1 MLIPHIAPHRD
12 FLSDDDAHT
21 PAASPPLQDRSAE
34 IGNVKNQLQ
43 STTRSLEA
51 AKQERDALEQTLA
64 SQAAQLSTI
73 QTQLSLAKASYD
85 TETNLLAALKE
96 RRAGQVADIDNARH
110 ELINAESNLSALR
123 AEKAEIEGAFLRD
136 KEEAR
141 DLHKRMVEAGQQA
154 ESLKTDVEKLKKE
167 AKQQKGLL
175 AIARKQ
181 LSTKEAE
188 RAKAEKEHE
197 EAVAEV
203 AAIAEEKQTVDAN
216 IERLDATPLPV
227 PIPKV
232 VSPSPSASLMLAAAQ
247 PLPTTPEISSPVSTK
262 SNNPFER
269 LAMTSSPPL
278 QSPSSF
284 LGLAN
289 TVVSS
294 PPISVTEAAPQQV
307 PAEAAP
313 VEVAKEEPSAFDD
326 FASSFGN
333 QGTELSYLGDDLE
346 ASQTQEVASSPGTA
360 TSANEFFSTPPTSA
374 FNEASP
380 PLNALERFPSLHDVT
395 TVLPTEKVPTPAPA
409 ANGAAAPAASA
420 NPQTDLTAQL
430 KELDIEESDS
440 EDEID
445 SDDEPLYKK
454 SAIANG
460 KARAVDPVP
469 VAEKEA
475 PAPVPVASAP
485 APASVAAGATTVV
498 TASFEDVFGSSEP
511 PALEAKA
518 APNGYTTPFDL
529 SASPFAQPAAA
540 PIAKPIEESVP
551 VAGVDEFDAAL
562 GKLGNSTSATPVNF
576 SFESSFD
583 DTFDFSSNSQPP
595 QPLVSQAAPSTGIT
609 QKNDFDS
616 LFGASAPASF
626 APPPAIPSFTAPV
639 AGTNKVTSSFEE
651 AFGGFDMIS
660 APKLD
665 VKAEKPTSPA
675 FMAETMPGSF
685 PSSPTQSFTAAAT
698 KPRVSDIRAASPSP
712 RAKSPPPRT
721 TSPAPRASSS
731 SNKDAHDKPKE
742 APTRHSKLSV
752 SHSFVASFITFLN
765 ITSFRSVCRS
775 AGKRNTRNLY
785 PLPLLSTSPLR

>member
-1 MLIPHIAPHRD
+1 MLIPHIAPQRD
-12 FLSDDDAHT
+12 LLSDDDAHT

-34 IGNVKNQLQ
+34 IGNAKNQLQ
-43 STTRSLEA
+43 STTRSLDA

-73 QTQLSLAKASYD
+73 QTQLSLAKASYE
-85 TETNLLAALKE
+85 TETNLLSALKE
-96 RRAGQVADIDNARH
+96 RRAGQVADIDKTRH
-110 ELINAESNLSALR
+110 ELISAESSLSALR

-154 ESLKTDVEKLKKE
+154 EALKTDVEKLKKE

-188 RAKAEKEHE
+188 RAKVEKEHE
-197 EAVAEV
+197 ESVAEV
-203 AAIAEEKQTVDAN
+203 AAIAEEKQTVDAD

-227 PIPKV
+227 PIPKAA
-232 VSPSPSASLMLAAAQ
+232 SPSPSASLMLAAAQ

-278 QSPSSF
+278 QSPSPF

-289 TVVSS
+289 TIVSS
-294 PPISVTEAAPQQV
+294 PISVTEAAPPQEAQQA
-307 PAEAAP
+307 PAQAA
-313 VEVAKEEPSAFDD
+313 VEVAKEESSAFDD
-326 FASSFGN
+326 FTSSFTN
-333 QGTELSYLGDDLE
+333 QDTELSYLGDDPE
-346 ASQTQEVASSPGTA
+346 ASHTQEVTDAPGTA
-360 TSANEFFSTPPTSA
+360 TSINEFFSTPPTSA
-374 FNEASP
+374 FSDASP

-395 TVLPTEKVPTPAPA
+395 ATVLPTEKVPSPAPA
-409 ANGAAAPAASA
+409 ANGTAAPA
-420 NPQTDLTAQL
+420 NPQTDLTTQL
-430 KELDIEESDS
+430 KELDVEESDS
-440 EDEID
+440 EDETD

-469 VAEKEA
+469 VAEEA

-485 APASVAAGATTVV
+485 APAPVAAPASIV
-498 TASFEDVFGSSEP
+498 AASSFEDVFGSSEP

-518 APNGYTTPFDL
+518 APNGYTTPFDQP
-529 SASPFAQPAAA
+529 ASPFKQPAATS
-540 PIAKPIEESVP
+540 IVKPVQDSVP
-551 VAGVDEFDAAL
+551 VAGVDEFDAAM

-576 SFESSFD
+576 SFETSFD
-583 DTFDFSSNSQPP
+583 DTFDFSSNSQPQ
-595 QPLVSQAAPSTGIT
+595 QPVVPRAAPPTGIT
-609 QKNDFDS
+609 PKNDFDS
-616 LFGASAPASF
+616 LFGTSAPASF

-639 AGTNKVTSSFEE
+639 ADGTNKVTSSFDE
-651 AFGGFDMIS
+651 AFGGFDTIS

-665 VKAEKPTSPA
+665 AKVEKPTSPA
-675 FMAETMPGSF
+675 FTAEVMPGSF
-685 PSSPTQSFTAAAT
+685 PSSPTQSFTAAAA
-698 KPRVSDIRAASPSP
+698 KPRLSDIRAASPSP

-721 TSPAPRASSS
+721 TSPAPRPSSS
-731 SNKDAHDKPKE
+731 SNKEAHDKPKE
-742 APTRHSKLSV
+742 TATRHSKLSV
-752 SHSFVASFITFLN
+752 SHDFVAHS
-765 ITSFRSVCRS
+765 
-775 AGKRNTRNLY
+775 
-785 PLPLLSTSPLR
+785 